1 MSKDLDRVVKGLDSL
16 RRTAN
21 NGVEY
26 WMARDIQ
33 PHLGYSTW
41 ESFSNAMDR
50 AKTACE
56 SASVSVRNHFRD
68 ITKEIAKAGKG
79 ATTERADCYLSRYAC
94 YLIAMNGDARK
105 PEIAVAQ
112 TYFAVQTRRQ
122 EISEEREALEKTVA
136 VRERVSVAV
145 KSLNIVAKD
154 AGVQKYG
161 LFHDAG
167 YRGLYGMGLSEI
179 KRKKNLPSNENL
191 YDHAGRTELAANEF
205 RLTQTRDKLKSDNI
219 KEERHAIA
227 LHKAVGEEVRAA
239 IKKIGGVMPED
250 LAAEPSLKK
259 LTASPKKKLIKPSFP
274 TGS

>member
-1 MSKDLDRVVKGLDSL
+1 M
-16 RRTAN
+16 
-21 NGVEY
+21 
-26 WMARDIQ
+26 
-33 PHLGYSTW
+33 
-41 ESFSNAMDR
+41 
-50 AKTACE
+50 
-56 SASVSVRNHFRD
+56 
-68 ITKEIAKAGKG
+68 
-79 ATTERADCYLSRYAC
+79 
-94 YLIAMNGDARK
+94 
-105 PEIAVAQ
+105 
-112 TYFAVQTRRQ
+112 
-122 EISEEREALEKTVA
+122 
-136 VRERVSVAV
+136 RERVSVAV

-205 RLTQTRDKLKSDNI
+205 RLTQARDKLKSDNI

>member
-56 SASVSVRNHFRD
+56 SASVSVHNHFRD
-68 ITKEIAKAGKG
+68 TTKEIAKAGKG

-122 EISEEREALEKTVA
+122 EISEEREALEK
-136 VRERVSVAV
+136 RSLCESVSAWP
-145 KSLNIVAKD
+145 LN
-154 AGVQKYG
+154 
-161 LFHDAG
+161 
-167 YRGLYGMGLSEI
+167 R
-179 KRKKNLPSNENL
+179 
-191 YDHAGRTELAANEF
+191 
-205 RLTQTRDKLKSDNI
+205 
-219 KEERHAIA
+219 
-227 LHKAVGEEVRAA
+227 
-239 IKKIGGVMPED
+239 
-250 LAAEPSLKK
+250 
-259 LTASPKKKLIKPSFP
+259 
-274 TGS
+274 